1 MSIMSDKQLL
11 TEIAHLYYEEGLNQE
26 QISRRMN
33 MSRSLISKMLTKARS
48 IGIVEIIVHSEVNNP
63 YKEDED
69 RLKRLLGLRHVK
81 ITDAYSSEHA
91 SAASIRKEISHY
103 LCGLFVDCKTVA
115 VSASNNIYAVARE
128 LSTHLTFPHVT
139 FVPTVGGLAELNW
152 ESNANTICSLFAEK
166 LGAKS
171 QQLYAPL
178 VVDTRRTKDILC
190 SQPFIRNVLNN
201 GRKAD
206 LALVGIGGSFQTFSL
221 DEEYCRELNIHYTV
235 DSDLIQGDVNFNYFD
250 KQGNAL
256 DCQWNDLLIGLSLQD
271 LRKIPEVMCLA
282 SEEAK
287 AENIIIAA
295 GNGLISSLITT
306 SDVARRIMKLH

>member
-1 MSIMSDKQLL
+1 MSILSDRQLL

-48 IGIVEIIVHSEVNNP
+48 VGIVEIIVHSEVNTP

-69 RLKRLLGLRHVK
+69 RLKHLLGLKHVK
-81 ITDAYSSEHA
+81 LTDAYNSENA
-91 SAASIRKEISHY
+91 SAASIRKEIAHY

-115 VSASNNIYAVARE
+115 VSASSNIHAVARD

-152 ESNANTICSLFAEK
+152 ESNANNICSMFAEK

-178 VVDTRRTKDILC
+178 VVDNRRTKDILC

-201 GRKAD
+201 GKRAD
-206 LALVGIGGSFQTFSL
+206 LALVGIGGSFQTFAL
-221 DEEYCRELNIHYTV
+221 DEEYCRELNIRYTV
-235 DSDLIQGDVNFNYFD
+235 DSELIQGDVNFNYFD

-256 DCQWNDLLIGLSLQD
+256 QCEWNDLLIGLSLQD
-271 LRKIPEVMCLA
+271 LRDIPEVMCIA

-287 AENIIIAA
+287 AESIWIASRS
-295 GNGLISSLITT
+295 GVITSLITT
-306 SDVARRIMKLH
+306 IAVARKIMRLH